1 MSQYLVS
8 QVFDQKPAYDEYP
21 VFYHKYVD
29 ALPSGNLLHILEDQL
44 NAFSFMLEKL
54 EKSQWDFRYAEGKW
68 SVKEVLGHIIDA
80 ERVFAFRAAT
90 FARGDQN
97 ELPGFDENAYVEES
111 DLTDVTPQSLLTQ
124 FAHLRKANIL
134 LFATFGRDIMARTG
148 VSNGKTISV
157 AAIVFITAG
166 HLQHHMNILKERYGL

>member
-8 QVFDQKPAYDEYP
+8 QVLDQRPAYDEYP
-21 VFYHKYVD
+21 AFYHKYVD
-29 ALPSGNLLHILEDQL
+29 ALPSGNLLHILENQL
-44 NAFSFMLEKL
+44 HTFSFMLERI
-54 EKSQWDFRYAEGKW
+54 EKDQWDYRYAEGKW

-90 FARGDQN
+90 FARGDKN
-97 ELPGFDENAYVEES
+97 ELPGFDENAFVEES
-111 DLTDVTPQSLLTQ
+111 DLVEVSPESLLLQ
-124 FAHLRKANIL
+124 FSHLRKSNIL
-134 LFATFGRDIMARTG
+134 LYASFTREAISRTG
-148 VSNGKTISV
+148 VSNGKSISV